1 MMSSDIKENI
11 LDALFEDAYEFYYND
26 GFRGEQCCILARED
40 AKHRY
45 DNGEYDQSYYEA
57 D

>member
-1 MMSSDIKENI
+1 MSSPNKEDL
-11 LDALFEDAYEFYYND
+11 LDALYEEAYEFYQND

-40 AKHRY
+40 ALHRY
-45 DNGEYDQSYYEA
+45 NTGSYDQSYYDA

>member
-1 MMSSDIKENI
+1 MSSNMKEEI
-11 LDALFEDAYEFYYND
+11 LDALYEDAYEFYYND
-26 GFRGEQCCILARED
+26 GFKGEQCCILARQD